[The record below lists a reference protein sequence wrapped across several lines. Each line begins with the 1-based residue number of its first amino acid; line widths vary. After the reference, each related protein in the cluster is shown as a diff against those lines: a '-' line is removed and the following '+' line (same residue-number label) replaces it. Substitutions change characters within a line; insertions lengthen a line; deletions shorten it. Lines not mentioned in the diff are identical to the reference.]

1 MPGNFCTFCKIN
13 CGPRDRSCPNCL
25 RPFSSGGGNSSSKSR
40 IEPGD
45 KSRTPS
51 ENTQLIESFNQN
63 LGILVLGFL
72 IFLLVGVFALSIISS
87 DSGHGEVM
95 FKKLLPRTAWIMTKN
110 DCGSGCLISSEKK
123 LVITNNHVIAG
134 NTEAVVFF
142 PRYSLKVLDTKPMDY
157 VNNRDAAIPA
167 KVVYTNPEKD
177 IAFLELASVPEDA
190 KEMFRA
196 QRSPEVGSKV
206 FVLGQSGINFTPNEI
221 SGTLWRISIGT
232 VRQVYDKEIQYK
244 QLPLVKAKITETQTA
259 TNKGDSGGPVV
270 NDRGD
275 LVAIVTGGDGA
286 SNGVDY
292 NIDITEINK
301 CLEAYLKNTI
311 KANP

>member
-1 MPGNFCTFCKIN
+1 MSGNYCNFCNISS
-13 CGPRDRSCPNCL
+13 GPRDRSCPNCM
-25 RPFSSGGGNSSSKSR
+25 RPFSSANRNSKPPLELGAKNR
-40 IEPGD
+40 IP
-45 KSRTPS
+45 P
-51 ENTQLIESFNQN
+51 ENTKLIQSFNQN
-63 LGILVLGFL
+63 VGILILGFL
-72 IFLLVGVFALSIISS
+72 IFLLVGAFALLTVSS
-87 DSGHGEVM
+87 DSGHGEDM
-95 FKKLLPRTAWIMTKN
+95 FKKLLPRTVWIKTNKSG
-110 DCGSGCLISSEKK
+110 GSGALISLEKK

-134 NTEAVVFF
+134 NTEATVFF
-142 PRYSLKVLDTKPMDY
+142 PKYSLGVLVTKPMDY
-157 VNNRDAAIPA
+157 VNNRDAAIHS
-167 KVVYTNPEKD
+167 KVVYANPEKD
-177 IAFLELASVPEDA
+177 IAFLELSSVPEDA
-190 KEMFRA
+190 KEMFRT

-206 FVLGQSGINFTPNEI
+206 FVLGQSGINFTSNEI
-221 SGTLWRISIGT
+221 TGTLWRISIGT
-232 VRQVYDKEIQYK
+232 VRQVYDKEIKYK

-301 CLEAYLKNTI
+301 CLEAYLKSTI

>member
-1 MPGNFCTFCKIN
+1 LEFNTKN
-13 CGPRDRSCPNCL
+13 
-25 RPFSSGGGNSSSKSR
+25 
-40 IEPGD
+40 
-45 KSRTPS
+45 RTPP
-51 ENTQLIESFNQN
+51 ENAKFIQSFNQN
-63 LGILVLGFL
+63 VGILILGL
-72 IFLLVGVFALSIISS
+72 LVFLLVCAFALLTISS
-87 DSGHGEVM
+87 DSGHGEDM
-95 FKKLLPRTAWIMTKN
+95 FKKLLPRTVWITTNKN
-110 DCGSGCLISSEKK
+110 GGSGALINLEKK

-134 NTEAVVFF
+134 DKEAIVFF
-142 PRYSLKVLDTKPMDY
+142 PKYSLGVLVTKPMDY
-157 VNNRDAAIPA
+157 VRNRDAAIPA
-167 KVVYTNPEKD
+167 KVVYSNPEKD

-190 KEMFRA
+190 KEMFRT

-221 SGTLWRISIGT
+221 SGTLWRLSVGT

-301 CLEAYLKNTI
+301 CLEAYLKSTI

>member
-25 RPFSSGGGNSSSKSR
+25 RPFSSADGNSKMPLGFSA
-40 IEPGD
+40 
-45 KSRTPS
+45 KSRTSP
-51 ENTQLIESFNQN
+51 ENTNLVQSFNQN
-63 LGILVLGFL
+63 AGILILGGL
-72 IFLLVGVFALSIISS
+72 IFLLIGVFALLTISS
-87 DSGHGEVM
+87 DSGHGEDM
-95 FKKLLPRTAWIMTKN
+95 FKKLLPRTAWIRTNKG
-110 DCGSGCLISSEKK
+110 CGSGCLISSEKK

-134 NTEAVVFF
+134 NTDAIVFF
-142 PRYSLKVLDTKPMDY
+142 PKYSLGVLVTKPMDY

-167 KVVYTNPEKD
+167 KVVYANPEKD
-177 IAFLELASVPEDA
+177 IAFLELASVPDDA
-190 KEMFRA
+190 KEMFRT

-206 FVLGQSGINFTPNEI
+206 FVLGQSGINFTPTEI

-232 VRQVYDKEIQYK
+232 VRQVYDKEIHYK

-275 LVAIVTGGDGA
+275 LVAIVTGGDGT

-301 CLEAYLKNTI
+301 CLEAYLKSIN